1 MKKESKIYIAGHS
14 GLVGSAVVRELRRK
28 GYENLTGYRVDLT
41 DRHQTWEL
49 FLKEMPNIV
58 FNCAAHAGGIMEA
71 INKPAE
77 MLLDNMLIQANL
89 TEACK
94 EFNVKKFLNIGSSCI
109 YPVDGE
115 QPYTEEQLGTGK
127 TDENW
132 SYAMA
137 KLAGI
142 ELCRAYNRQ
151 YGCNFMSAIPCNLY
165 GINDNFGDNG
175 HVIPMLIRKFHECE
189 DMETVNVWG
198 DGTAEREF
206 LYSDDFAECAVML
219 MEKYNYE
226 DLYDGVIN
234 VGVGKNISVDHLICL
249 ILNPIVTNIYGSW
262 VYNEEKPSGVPS
274 KLMDSSRIRDLG
286 WEPKTSLQKGIE
298 KVYEWYKNST
308 LNQPG

>member
-1 MKKESKIYIAGHS
+1 
-14 GLVGSAVVRELRRK
+14 
-28 GYENLTGYRVDLT
+28 
-41 DRHQTWEL
+41 
-49 FLKEMPNIV
+49 
-58 FNCAAHAGGIMEA
+58 
-71 INKPAE
+71 
-77 MLLDNMLIQANL
+77 
-89 TEACK
+89 
-94 EFNVKKFLNIGSSCI
+94 
-109 YPVDGE
+109 
-115 QPYTEEQLGTGK
+115 
-127 TDENW
+127 
-132 SYAMA
+132 
-137 KLAGI
+137 
-142 ELCRAYNRQ
+142 
-151 YGCNFMSAIPCNLY
+151 MSVIPCNLY
-165 GINDNFGDNG
+165 GPNDNFGDNG